1 MYVFVAVKPHGTLTV
16 LDPIR
21 FIFEGHVPWFT
32 IYLCRYSPCEAAA
45 KALLSG
51 LNRAKAKGKAKGK
64 AKAKSSAGKRKDKD
78 E

>member
-1 MYVFVAVKPHGTLTV
+1 MYVFVAVKSHDTLTV

-21 FIFEGHVPWFT
+21 LVFEGHVPWFT
-32 IYLCRYSPCEAAA
+32 IYLCSYSPCEAAA
-45 KALLSG
+45 KALLAG
-51 LNRAKAKGKAKGK
+51 LNRAKAKGK